1 MGNDLFQETET
12 FKDPSAWLKMK
23 TEIDKK
29 RLSKSV
35 TQIKNKLRNM
45 KDAYK
50 KAKDNDRPT
59 GASPMYAPFYKDFE
73 QMLGSRDVINLKY
86 VK

>member
-1 MGNDLFQETET
+1 MGNDLFQEIET
-12 FKDPSAWLKMK
+12 FKEPSAWLKMK

-50 KAKDNDRPT
+50 RQKIMT
-59 GASPMYAPFYKDFE
+59 GQLELHLCTHHFTKTSKKCWDPE
-73 QMLGSRDVINLKY
+73 V
-86 VK
+86 